1 MKHAQEGWSK
11 LKDFEKQVTRLLLI
25 FEHLTDLEAIRKLN
39 QQGMAMSHAR
49 VFLMIAENTGFL
61 YEVDPLSHY
70 TTDDPGRW
78 AIKPSIKETLK
89 QIAEGEQE

>member
-11 LKDFEKQVTRLLLI
+11 LRDFEKEAVRLLLI

-49 VFLMIAENTGFL
+49 VFPMIAENTGFL
-61 YEVDPLSHY
+61 YEVAPPSHY
-70 TTDDPGRW
+70 ATDYPGRW
-78 AIKPSIKETLK
+78 AIKPSIKEALK